1 MNYNQIK
8 GLLTPPKEHF
18 AIDNFDKVAYI
29 ICLLHTNFH
38 FQQCD
43 NLISTKNC
51 LLLSKLLVLEEDW
64 RANEMLASCLDRNM
78 T

>member
-38 FQQCD
+38 FRQCD